1 MSKWSYTDFVNPVVF
16 AVLAATS
23 FGLWTVFHKF
33 ASTYV
38 NQVFGAIVVS
48 LTAAIFGGI
57 IFLFR
62 TKGTQ
67 LYSDPKGLVF
77 IILAGIAAFFIDYL
91 ALQAYSKGLSLSIG
105 GPIIIG
111 GSMAVAI
118 LIGFLLGEPITLLKI
133 LGIALI
139 VLGGVVLATQGQ

>member
-1 MSKWSYTDFVNPVVF
+1 MNPIVF

-23 FGLWTVFHKF
+23 FGLWTAFHKF

-38 NQVFGAIVVS
+38 NQIFGAVIVS
-48 LTAAIFGGI
+48 LTAAIFGAI
-57 IFLFR
+57 VFMFKA
-62 TKGTQ
+62 KGAQ
-67 LYSDPKGLVF
+67 LYTDPKGLFF

-91 ALQAYSKGLSLSIG
+91 ALQAYSKGLSLTIG

-118 LIGFLLGEPITLLKI
+118 IVGILLGESVTLPKL

-139 VLGGVVLATQGQ
+139 VLGGIVLAMQGK